1 MGQLNTNFICLG
13 VVLSYARSCQTGHND
28 SNSNSN
34 FDSDCGSNSSCWC
47 DCGSAP
53 TWEHIISLCHFNQTT
68 NNSRC
73 PLLSLSLSFY
83 LTHPPPLAFLLLAWL
98 TFAYFCNSAQSLL
111 DFAFG
116 FAPASVWHV
125 GISSFHTPLH
135 CTLGLASI
143 SSRHRFDT
151 SAARQFKW
159 RTRRGSLLM
168 LVNCKYLINLHGYFY
183 AGKSSLL
190 VGVRKRLSVPVP
202 VPVSVSVHIRVG
214 DDVDEPGMQSSLTH
228 TLRLNMWASLSC
240 LPAWS
245 HAVFSVLFSLLCCP
259 HLPVSLSPCP
269 CPLLWL
275 PCIICKQI

>member
-1 MGQLNTNFICLG
+1 MST
-13 VVLSYARSCQTGHND
+13 
-28 SNSNSN
+28 
-34 FDSDCGSNSSCWC
+34 
-47 DCGSAP
+47 
-53 TWEHIISLCHFNQTT
+53 
-68 NNSRC
+68 
-73 PLLSLSLSFY
+73 SLSLSFY
-83 LTHPPPLAFLLLAWL
+83 LSLLLSLYLAHSSPCWPGLPLHIFAIQRKAYLTLPLALLRQACGMLAFPLFTPPSTAPSAWL
-98 TFAYFCNSAQSLL
+98 A
-111 DFAFG
+111 
-116 FAPASVWHV
+116 
-125 GISSFHTPLH
+125 
-135 CTLGLASI
+135 
-143 SSRHRFDT
+143 
-151 SAARQFKW
+151 SAAGITLIRA
-159 RTRRGSLLM
+159 RRGSSSGVRGGVPLLM

>member
-1 MGQLNTNFICLG
+1 M
-13 VVLSYARSCQTGHND
+13 
-28 SNSNSN
+28 
-34 FDSDCGSNSSCWC
+34 
-47 DCGSAP
+47 
-53 TWEHIISLCHFNQTT
+53 
-68 NNSRC
+68 
-73 PLLSLSLSFY
+73 
-83 LTHPPPLAFLLLAWL
+83 
-98 TFAYFCNSAQSLL
+98 
-111 DFAFG
+111 
-116 FAPASVWHV
+116 WHV
-125 GISSFHTPLH
+125 GISSFHTPPPLP
-135 CTLGLASI
+135 CSAPLAWLAS
-143 SSRHRFDT
+143 
-151 SAARQFKW
+151 AAGIALIRP
-159 RTRRGSLLM
+159 RRGSSSGVRGEVPLLM

-245 HAVFSVLFSLLCCP
+245 HAVFSVLLSLLCCP

>member
-1 MGQLNTNFICLG
+1 M
-13 VVLSYARSCQTGHND
+13 A
-28 SNSNSN
+28 
-34 FDSDCGSNSSCWC
+34 CW
-47 DCGSAP
+47 
-53 TWEHIISLCHFNQTT
+53 HFLF
-68 NNSRC
+68 S
-73 PLLSLSLSFY
+73 
-83 LTHPPPLAFLLLAWL
+83 HPPPLPCSAPLAWL
-98 TFAYFCNSAQSLL
+98 A
-111 DFAFG
+111 
-116 FAPASVWHV
+116 
-125 GISSFHTPLH
+125 
-135 CTLGLASI
+135 
-143 SSRHRFDT
+143 
-151 SAARQFKW
+151 SAAGIALIRA
-159 RTRRGSLLM
+159 RRGSSSGVRGGDSLLM

-190 VGVRKRLSVPVP
+190 VGVRKRLSVPVPVP

-245 HAVFSVLFSLLCCP
+245 HAVFSVLLSLLCCP

>member
-1 MGQLNTNFICLG
+1 M
-13 VVLSYARSCQTGHND
+13 A
-28 SNSNSN
+28 
-34 FDSDCGSNSSCWC
+34 CW
-47 DCGSAP
+47 
-53 TWEHIISLCHFNQTT
+53 HFLF
-68 NNSRC
+68 S
-73 PLLSLSLSFY
+73 
-83 LTHPPPLAFLLLAWL
+83 HPPSSALL
-98 TFAYFCNSAQSLL
+98 
-111 DFAFG
+111 
-116 FAPASVWHV
+116 
-125 GISSFHTPLH
+125 

-159 RTRRGSLLM
+159 RTRRVPLLM

-202 VPVSVSVHIRVG
+202 VPVSVSVHVRVG

-245 HAVFSVLFSLLCCP
+245 HVVFSVLFSLLCCP

>member
-1 MGQLNTNFICLG
+1 MST
-13 VVLSYARSCQTGHND
+13 S
-28 SNSNSN
+28 
-34 FDSDCGSNSSCWC
+34 
-47 DCGSAP
+47 
-53 TWEHIISLCHFNQTT
+53 
-68 NNSRC
+68 
-73 PLLSLSLSFY
+73 LSLSLPHSS
-83 LTHPPPLAFLLLAWL
+83 LPLAFLLLAWL

-125 GISSFHTPLH
+125 GISSFHTPLL
-135 CTLGLASI
+135 CPAPLAWLE
-143 SSRHRFDT
+143 
-151 SAARQFKW
+151 SAAGIALIRA
-159 RTRRGSLLM
+159 RRGSSSGVRGGVPLLM

-202 VPVSVSVHIRVG
+202 VPFSVSVHIRVG
-214 DDVDEPGMQSSLTH
+214 DDVDEPGMQTSLTH

-245 HAVFSVLFSLLCCP
+245 HAVFSVLLSLLCCP